1 VRRPTRPPK
10 LPLEPSSPKTLRV
23 RAPRLRGGAALAA
36 SVVIAA
42 IALGACGGPAA
53 DLFEVIRSGAVAG
66 ADITLV
72 PSGDGSVR
80 CAGRRHELPDKLL
93 LSAENFDFSYHAKRH
108 EELPSG
114 PDPVYTYVV
123 RTPDGTFGYSDD
135 SPHLG
140 PQLRALAAWT
150 FTVAKKICR

>member
-1 VRRPTRPPK
+1 V
-10 LPLEPSSPKTLRV
+10 
-23 RAPRLRGGAALAA
+23 RLRAWGRAGGAPALAV
-36 SVVIAA
+36 SIAA

-53 DLFEVIRSGAVAG
+53 DLFELIRSGTVPG

-80 CAGRRHELPDKLL
+80 CAGHRRELPDKLL
-93 LSAENFDFSYHAKRH
+93 LKAENFDLSYHAKRH

-114 PDPVYTYVV
+114 SDPVYTYVV

-150 FTVAKKICR
+150 FTVAKQICH